1 MNNLDATII
10 KLLDGMIEML
20 FDLREEESNNQK
32 IEAKINE
39 LIAVREKYRQVI
51 IDAYVV
57 VLGEK
62 DRAFAEKLVDRE
74 IPPMQPIGELKL

>member
-1 MNNLDATII
+1 MTDLDAKMI

-20 FDLREEESNNQK
+20 LSLREDESNNQK
-32 IEAKINE
+32 IEAKIDE

>member
-32 IEAKINE
+32 IEAKIDE